1 MSEDLQKV
9 RELIVK
15 LFVRRVFQEERTVEQ
30 GDHCGWN
37 RMRKK
42 TVDQV
47 MEVRAGGTMGL
58 VLLEEEEERIEP
70 FLSFSVSAPQEGNH
84 LQTRK

>member
-1 MSEDLQKV
+1 MRPLGG
-9 RELIVK
+9 K
-15 LFVRRVFQEERTVEQ
+15 L
-30 GDHCGWN
+30 
-37 RMRKK
+37 
-42 TVDQV
+42 DQV

-84 LQTRK
+84 LQTRAWALTKN